1 MKPDKL
7 AHIISLY
14 FDGRTTLRQERKL
27 YAYFRRSDIDPDF
40 KRYAAL
46 FRDMAAADKALC
58 TTVAHRSTLQRF
70 LPRAAAV
77 VLLALLGAGTALLY
91 RQHLYDQLADR
102 YEGSYMIVGGKR
114 TDNIIKIHKQLSLT
128 ISEVDETERRVSRLK
143 SVEETEHD
151 VLHSI
156 DDPEIRAAIEHAYN
170 D

>member
-27 YAYFRRSDIDPDF
+27 YAYFRRSDIDPAF

-102 YEGSYMIVGGKR
+102 YEGSYMIVGGQR
-114 TDNIIKIHKQLSLT
+114 TDNLLKIHKQLARTLSEADKT
-128 ISEVDETERRVSRLK
+128 EQRISKLK
-143 SVEETEHD
+143 SAEEAEQEI
-151 VLHSI
+151 LSSI
-156 DDPEIRAAIEHAYN
+156 GDPRIRAAIEQAYN
-170 D
+170 E